1 MPPTD
6 HRITLVT
13 RTGCHLCEDA
23 RTELQRIAGPLGTP
37 IDEVVVDGDRTL
49 TAEYGE
55 LIPVV
60 LIDGAV
66 HGYYRIEEDRL
77 RRALQR

>member
-13 RTGCHLCEDA
+13 RTGCHLCETA
-23 RTELQRIAGPLGTP
+23 RTELERIAGPLGTP
-37 IDEVVVDGDRTL
+37 IDEVVVDGDREL
-49 TAEYGE
+49 TAKYGE

-60 LIDGAV
+60 LVDGSV

>member
-1 MPPTD
+1 MPPSD

-13 RTGCHLCEDA
+13 RAGCHLCDNVRA
-23 RTELQRIAGPLGTP
+23 ELERIAGPLGTP
-37 IDEVVVDGDRTL
+37 VEEIAIDGDREL

-60 LIDGAV
+60 LVDGAV